1 MIKIRPVPSGVNPFT
16 FNYLI
21 VTWLFSGR
29 LRPLS
34 GTWGSLAA
42 LPFCWAISSLAG
54 PIGLIVFAFFAFAT
68 GLKALKDYLPRAG
81 QLDPSEVVIDE
92 VVGMAIMWAFL
103 PSNAFTSILF
113 GFVLFRLFDAIKIGP
128 VGWCDKKIKGA
139 MGVMVDDVVAGLMAG
154 LTIFIVHFV
163 FRSL

>member
-1 MIKIRPVPSGVNPFT
+1 MIKIRPVPAAVNPFS
-16 FNYLI
+16 FSYLTA
-21 VTWLFSGR
+21 TWLQSGR

-42 LPFCWAISSLAG
+42 LPFCWAVSALAG
-54 PIGLIVFAFFAFAT
+54 PVGLIVFAGLAFAA

-103 PSNAFTSILF
+103 PANNFWPIVF
-113 GFVLFRLFDAIKIGP
+113 GFIFFRIFDAIKIGP

-139 MGVMVDDVVAGLMAG
+139 AGVMADDVVAGLMAG
-154 LTIFIVHFV
+154 LTIFIVHRAFQV
-163 FRSL
+163 W